1 MLFGVTERKITIS
14 NEKDVKQLEL
24 LCLDICSHF
33 YCQQFTLTNLY
44 GQRKKSTV
52 RWSLLCFFWL
62 FKQPSDKSEKQ
73 LLYKNSYRSIII
85 ILLIISQVTLSKKN
99 RTVDHRIPDFQVR
112 NKLPT
117 YIQSSELSQ
126 GCQGKGQFLQQWL
139 CTLENHMQKKKS
151 DPYLAV

>member
-1 MLFGVTERKITIS
+1 MFSFLLPIVHTYKLIWTEK
-14 NEKDVKQLEL
+14 EK
-24 LCLDICSHF
+24 
-33 YCQQFTLTNLY
+33 YC
-44 GQRKKSTV
+44 KMEPSV
-52 RWSLLCFFWL
+52 FFWL

-85 ILLIISQVTLSKKN
+85 ILLIISQVTLSRKN

-126 GCQGKGQFLQQWL
+126 GCQGKGQFLQ
-139 CTLENHMQKKKS
+139 
-151 DPYLAV
+151 